1 MGETSSYPLTGG
13 RRLLQFFPFY
23 FVQPSIQRLPRA
35 HQTRPRP
42 DADELHAGSLIRV
55 YQVTVVFVADVSPDI
70 IQDRSHDRQ
79 SKWSQWSPGKEG
91 LGGNKQS

>member
-1 MGETSSYPLTGG
+1 MLGDKVLCLMGETSSYPLAGG
-13 RRLLQFFPFY
+13 RRLLQFLPFY
-23 FVQPSIQRLPRA
+23 FAQPSIQRLPRA

-55 YQVTVVFVADVSPDI
+55 YKVTVVFVADVSPDI

-79 SKWSQWSPGKEG
+79 SNGAPARKA
-91 LGGNKQS
+91 